1 MKKWILT
8 LCLVFGLATLSACVE
23 TNYGPV
29 SDEAAAVLTA
39 QAEDAF
45 ETCFRQTAENQ
56 TITAMYDSYV
66 EDGNETMANAMQ
78 AWEQVQPDLG
88 DFVGIKSC
96 DITTTED
103 GYDVE
108 MHVDYTGHDLKV
120 SLLSDKKITGW
131 TSIAVEAQYSFGE
144 KMEKAALN
152 TVLGMGTVFVVLF
165 IIIGVISCFK
175 FINKFQD
182 AQTKKK
188 AAAEP
193 APAPAPAAPVEEV
206 VEEEDDLALIA
217 VITAAIAASENTSV
231 DVLVVRSIRRAGT
244 NNWKRF

>member
-96 DITTTED
+96 GITTTED

-108 MHVDYTGHDLKV
+108 MYVDYTDHDLKV

-182 AQTKKK
+182 GQAKKK

-193 APAPAPAAPVEEV
+193 APAPAPATPVEEV
-206 VEEEDDLALIA
+206 AEEDDLALIA

-231 DVLVVRSIRRAGT
+231 DGLVVRSIRRAGT